1 MANNWKEKNKNIT
14 AAPPTAYTSIKA
26 TLFSYGQF
34 LCSLSYREKER
45 SALVKN
51 IPLLV
56 KIGITYI
63 QCVRTDHFPGISL
76 FFSSSIC
83 WCGLC
88 FSVHAS
94 RVSLNEN
101 KKIIIIIMLVKMF
114 AVASGCLFVL
124 NVRRFFVSKRRS
136 FLFLIIFRLR
146 FCRHRKR
153 EKKVHAKSTWI
164 YNEAIHTHANRLTL
178 LIEAKNKPLYMRAT
192 TKFLRCC

>member
-1 MANNWKEKNKNIT
+1 
-14 AAPPTAYTSIKA
+14 
-26 TLFSYGQF
+26 
-34 LCSLSYREKER
+34 
-45 SALVKN
+45 
-51 IPLLV
+51 
-56 KIGITYI
+56 
-63 QCVRTDHFPGISL
+63 
-76 FFSSSIC
+76 
-83 WCGLC
+83 
-88 FSVHAS
+88 
-94 RVSLNEN
+94 
-101 KKIIIIIMLVKMF
+101 MF

-192 TKFLRCC
+192 TKFLRCCQPTVQMTEKHPKKMKTKIIIVAHQIGTHTIIFIHM